1 MSIKNAKTLYCKHK
15 DTCEI
20 KSFRIASIGALR
32 TTKIVFS
39 ARESCCMCVY
49 ICMYVCMRAQ
59 KFL

>member
-20 KSFRIASIGALR
+20 KSFRIASIGTLR
-32 TTKIVFS
+32 TTKIKCFQLVNLVV
-39 ARESCCMCVY
+39 CVY
-49 ICMYVCMRAQ
+49 VYVCMRAQ